1 MSEETKTLDEETKT
15 VETKEELQ
23 GESEKEIQPVSLQ
36 EFLNKS
42 FECLFNQNVHLHRAL
57 AQVLQEE
64 FKKQED
70 RKLELEEKIDVLEKN
85 IKEGFLHYT
94 REIMKGL
101 DDANQ
106 ALMDTILATIAPPLE
121 HIPPPQLAWRSS
133 PVSIVDVSERKEY
146 SRTVSVEDTPV

>member
-1 MSEETKTLDEETKT
+1 MSEETKTVDVEIEGETKT
-15 VETKEELQ
+15 V
-23 GESEKEIQPVSLQ
+23 SIQ

-64 FKKQED
+64 FKKQEE
-70 RKLELEEKIDVLEKN
+70 RKAELEEKMDLLEKN

-106 ALMDTILATIAPPLE
+106 VIVDIIAPPLDQ
-121 HIPPPQLAWRSS
+121 IPPPQLARRSS
-133 PVSIVDVSERKEY
+133 PVSVVDVAESK
-146 SRTVSVEDTPV
+146 

>member
-1 MSEETKTLDEETKT
+1 MSKETKTLDEETKT

-23 GESEKEIQPVSLQ
+23 VESEKETQPVSLQ

-64 FKKQED
+64 FKKQEE
-70 RKLELEEKIDVLEKN
+70 RKLELEEKIDALEKN

-106 ALMDTILATIAPPLE
+106 ALMDTILDTIAPPV
-121 HIPPPQLAWRSS
+121 HQIPPPQLARRSS
-133 PVSIVDVSERKEY
+133 PVSIDDVAESK
-146 SRTVSVEDTPV
+146 

>member
-1 MSEETKTLDEETKT
+1 MSEENKTVDVQVEEETKT
-15 VETKEELQ
+15 
-23 GESEKEIQPVSLQ
+23 VSLQ

-64 FKKQED
+64 FKKQEE
-70 RKLELEEKIDVLEKN
+70 RKAELEEKMDLLEKN

-106 ALMDTILATIAPPLE
+106 VIVDIIAPPLDQ
-121 HIPPPQLAWRSS
+121 IPPPQLARRSS
-133 PVSIVDVSERKEY
+133 PV
-146 SRTVSVEDTPV
+146 TVVEI

>member
-1 MSEETKTLDEETKT
+1 MSEETETIDEETKT
-15 VETKEELQ
+15 VETKVDDKVEAEE
-23 GESEKEIQPVSLQ
+23 ETKPVSLQ

-57 AQVLQEE
+57 AQVLQDE

-70 RKLELEEKIDVLEKN
+70 RKLELEEKMDALEKN
-85 IKEGFLHYT
+85 LKEGFLHYT

-106 ALMDTILATIAPPLE
+106 ALMDTILDTIGPPLDQ
-121 HIPPPQLAWRSS
+121 IPPPQLARRSS
-133 PVSIVDVSERKEY
+133 PVSIVDVAESK
-146 SRTVSVEDTPV
+146 

>member
-1 MSEETKTLDEETKT
+1 MSEETKTVDVEVEGETKT
-15 VETKEELQ
+15 V
-23 GESEKEIQPVSLQ
+23 SIQ

-64 FKKQED
+64 FKKQEE
-70 RKLELEEKIDVLEKN
+70 RKAELEEKMDLLEKN

-106 ALMDTILATIAPPLE
+106 VIVDIIAPPLE
-121 HIPPPQLAWRSS
+121 QIPPPQLARRSS
-133 PVSIVDVSERKEY
+133 PVSV
-146 SRTVSVEDTPV
+146 VEI

>member
-1 MSEETKTLDEETKT
+1 MSQETKTNEETKT
-15 VETKEELQ
+15 VDVKLETEGETKA
-23 GESEKEIQPVSLQ
+23 ISLQ

-85 IKEGFLHYT
+85 LKEGFLYYT

-106 ALMDTILATIAPPLE
+106 ALMDTILDTIAPPFN
-121 HIPPPQLAWRSS
+121 HIPPPQLARRSS
-133 PVSIVDVSERKEY
+133 PS
-146 SRTVSVEDTPV
+146 SVVEVAESKDN

>member
-1 MSEETKTLDEETKT
+1 MSEEAKTIDEETKT
-15 VETKEELQ
+15 VETKGEE
-23 GESEKEIQPVSLQ
+23 ETKPVSLQ

-70 RKLELEEKIDVLEKN
+70 RKLELEEKIDALEKN
-85 IKEGFLHYT
+85 LKEGFLYYT

-106 ALMDTILATIAPPLE
+106 ALLDTILDTIAPPL
-121 HIPPPQLAWRSS
+121 HQLQPPELARRSS
-133 PVSIVDVSERKEY
+133 PVTVVDIPESKE
-146 SRTVSVEDTPV
+146 

>member
-1 MSEETKTLDEETKT
+1 MSEETKTTVNEDETKT
-15 VETKEELQ
+15 V
-23 GESEKEIQPVSLQ
+23 SMP

-64 FKKQED
+64 FKKQEE
-70 RKLELEEKIDVLEKN
+70 RKLELEEKMDALEKSL
-85 IKEGFLHYT
+85 KEGFLHYT

-106 ALMDTILATIAPPLE
+106 ALMDTILDTIAPPLE
-121 HIPPPQLAWRSS
+121 RIAPPQLARRSS
-133 PVSIVDVSERKEY
+133 PVS
-146 SRTVSVEDTPV
+146 VSVIEETKTEI

>member
-1 MSEETKTLDEETKT
+1 MSEETKTIDEETKT
-15 VETKEELQ
+15 VDAEVETKQ
-23 GESEKEIQPVSLQ
+23 DEKETHPVSLQ

-85 IKEGFLHYT
+85 IYT
-94 REIMKGL
+94 TR
-101 DDANQ
+101 
-106 ALMDTILATIAPPLE
+106 
-121 HIPPPQLAWRSS
+121 
-133 PVSIVDVSERKEY
+133 
-146 SRTVSVEDTPV
+146 

>member
-1 MSEETKTLDEETKT
+1 MSKETKTLDEETKT

-23 GESEKEIQPVSLQ
+23 VESEKETQPVSLQ

-64 FKKQED
+64 FKKQEE
-70 RKLELEEKIDVLEKN
+70 RKLELEEKIDALEKN

-106 ALMDTILATIAPPLE
+106 ALMDTILDTIAPPMDQ
-121 HIPPPQLAWRSS
+121 IPPPQLARRSS
-133 PVSIVDVSERKEY
+133 PVSIDDVAESK
-146 SRTVSVEDTPV
+146 

>member
-1 MSEETKTLDEETKT
+1 MSEENKTVDVQVEEETKT
-15 VETKEELQ
+15 
-23 GESEKEIQPVSLQ
+23 VSLQ

-64 FKKQED
+64 FKKQEE
-70 RKLELEEKIDVLEKN
+70 RKAELEEKMDLLEKN

-106 ALMDTILATIAPPLE
+106 VIVDIIAPPLDQ
-121 HIPPPQLAWRSS
+121 IPPPQLARRSS
-133 PVSIVDVSERKEY
+133 PVSV
-146 SRTVSVEDTPV
+146 VEI

>member
-1 MSEETKTLDEETKT
+1 MSDESKTIEAETKT
-15 VETKEELQ
+15 VESDSKVEVEETK
-23 GESEKEIQPVSLQ
+23 PVSLQ

-57 AQVLQEE
+57 AQVLQDE

-70 RKLELEEKIDVLEKN
+70 RKIELEEKIDLLEKN

-106 ALMDTILATIAPPLE
+106 ALMDTILDTIAPPLE
-121 HIPPPQLAWRSS
+121 HIPPPQLARRSS
-133 PVSIVDVSERKEY
+133 PVSVLDVAESKD
-146 SRTVSVEDTPV
+146 V

>member
-1 MSEETKTLDEETKT
+1 MSEETKTVDVEVEGETKT
-15 VETKEELQ
+15 V
-23 GESEKEIQPVSLQ
+23 SIQ

-64 FKKQED
+64 FKKQEE
-70 RKLELEEKIDVLEKN
+70 RKAELEEKIDLLEKN

-106 ALMDTILATIAPPLE
+106 VIVDIIAPPLDQ
-121 HIPPPQLAWRSS
+121 IPPPQLARRSS
-133 PVSIVDVSERKEY
+133 PVSV
-146 SRTVSVEDTPV
+146 VEI